1 MVRPEA
7 LDWLEEAK
15 MDLKHAGDSLKLRSF
30 SWSCFAAQQACEKA
44 LKAVSL
50 GVAKRRP
57 THLHDLTML
66 YHEVRSRLKLPR
78 EIADNLGELS
88 AYYALARYPNAGL
101 TRPSIGISRLQA
113 ERAIATARK
122 VLERVEEILTSAKG
136 C

>member
-1 MVRPEA
+1 LVRPET

-15 MDLKHAGDSLKLRSF
+15 KDLKHARDSLKLRSF

-44 LKAVSL
+44 LKAFSL
-50 GVAKRRP
+50 GVARRRP
-57 THLHDLTML
+57 THLHDLTVL
-66 YHEVRSRLKLPR
+66 YHEVKSHLKLPND
-78 EIADNLGELS
+78 IAANLGELS

-122 VLERVEEILTSAKG
+122 VLEKVEEIFTHTKSG
-136 C
+136 

>member
-7 LDWLEEAK
+7 FDWLEEAK
-15 MDLKHAGDSLKLRSF
+15 KDLKHAEDSLKLRSF
-30 SWSCFAAQQACEKA
+30 NWSCFAAQQACEKA

-66 YHEVRSRLKLPR
+66 YHEVKSHVKLPK
-78 EIADNLGELS
+78 ETADNLGELS

-101 TRPSIGISRLQA
+101 TRPSIGISKLQA

-122 VLERVEEILTSAKG
+122 VLEKVEEIFTSAKTG
-136 C
+136 